1 MKSPYTHKAFVLLTI
16 VIFIFACKQPDE
28 PLLKSVVS
36 IRSAENVTTN
46 SATLVAMV
54 TPNEESTITFEYRP
68 SSSQNWLSKV
78 MTEKLSGTTAIKAS
92 VNLDNLVPST
102 QYIYRVKSLSLAGE
116 TISSTIGFTTGTL
129 LVAYVQAYEAE
140 NVAMTSAKVKASVTP
155 NQDNTSASIEYRKVN
170 ASVWTTQTSAT
181 ILSGANSV
189 DVNFDLSA
197 LELNTK
203 YEYRIKAVNVAGE
216 SISDILSFTT
226 YAVSDADGNLYHTV
240 TIGTQTWLK
249 ENFRGTHY
257 ANGDPIPNLTNSDA
271 WLASTSGAYCYYN
284 NDVELGKTYS
294 ALYNWYITSDPRG
307 LIVGFKTPSGDDYV
321 TMKNFIGRGYSAY
334 ALMEKGTSHWI
345 YSNGTDAFGFTALP
359 NGTCGLT
366 KTTGKFGFTD
376 LNSSATFWCSDSY
389 WESSQI
395 ALIEPS
401 FSTMLNIGAM
411 FKKRDG
417 FGLRLLKN

>member
-1 MKSPYTHKAFVLLTI
+1 MKSPFKHKALTLIGVTMLL
-16 VIFIFACKQPDE
+16 FACKQPDE

-36 IRSAENVTTN
+36 IRSAENVTTS
-46 SATLVAMV
+46 SATLVAMI
-54 TPNEESTITFEYRP
+54 TPNEESNITFEYRP

-116 TISSTIGFTTGTL
+116 VISSTIGFTTVTL

-140 NVAMTSAKVKASVTP
+140 NVTITSAKVKASVTP
-155 NQDNTSASIEYRKVN
+155 NQDNTSASIEYRKAN
-170 ASVWTTQTSAT
+170 ASTWTTQASLVT
-181 ILSGANSV
+181 LSGTNSV

-197 LELNTK
+197 LQLNTK

-226 YAVSDADGNLYHTV
+226 YAVSDTDGNLYHTV

-284 NDVELGKTYS
+284 NDVELGKTYG

-307 LIVGFKTPSGDDYV
+307 LIVGFKTPSGHEFV
-321 TMKNFIGRGYSAY
+321 TLKNFIGYAYSAY

-359 NGTCGLT
+359 NGEYGISDVTFQWKFMNIT
-366 KTTGKFGFTD
+366 KI
-376 LNSSATFWCSDSY
+376 ATFWCSDSY
-389 WESSQI
+389 GSDSEI
-395 ALIEPS
+395 ALIDPNFTS
-401 FSTMLNIGAM
+401 MLHIGTM
-411 FKKRDG
+411 FKKNRG
-417 FGLRLLKN
+417 KGLRLLKK